1 MKSGDRKKYAERCD
15 GRPERWE
22 AGDGVG
28 HLVAGR
34 VEGGVAVPAL
44 HLDTDTLAQQVAHH
58 LLQG

>member
-1 MKSGDRKKYAERCD
+1 M
-15 GRPERWE
+15 
-22 AGDGVG
+22 G

-58 LLQG
+58 LLQGQVQNVFLGCELLPYFQSTESVKD